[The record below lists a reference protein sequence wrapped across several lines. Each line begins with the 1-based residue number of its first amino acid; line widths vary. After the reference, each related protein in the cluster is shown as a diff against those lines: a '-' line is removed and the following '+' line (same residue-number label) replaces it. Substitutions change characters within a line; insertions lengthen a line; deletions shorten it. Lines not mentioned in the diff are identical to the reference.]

1 PFQESTLRFGDV
13 CVSVCVFVCVFVCVC
28 VCVCVRECVVRLAVF
43 AVSLLQPKGQHH
55 TLSLSACRLCRTNPV
70 RLLSLLPSLS
80 YPAHTLSSFTE
91 TFTHTHARTHARTH
105 AQTHLFLL

>member
-80 YPAHTLSSFTE
+80 YPAHTLSLSVC
-91 TFTHTHARTHARTH
+91 ARVCVCVCVS
-105 AQTHLFLL
+105 LSLSLCVCVC